1 MLMQLISML
10 VLLLDMVHKGLH
22 YLHCDAP
29 EAIIHGDLKSSNGMY
44 TERVTE

>member
-1 MLMQLISML
+1 MLIQLISVL
-10 VLLLDMVHKGLH
+10 VLLLGMVHEGLH

-44 TERVTE
+44 TDRVTE